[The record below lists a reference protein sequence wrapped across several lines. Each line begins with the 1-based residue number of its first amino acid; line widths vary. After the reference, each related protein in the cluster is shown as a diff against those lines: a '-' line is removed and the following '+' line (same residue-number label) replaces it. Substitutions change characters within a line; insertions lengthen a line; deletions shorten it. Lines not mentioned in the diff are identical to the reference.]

1 MKLFRRPSQGRLDR
15 GRSSPRLFFAASG
28 AACGTTHRFPH
39 TQRRRSEYRRCP
51 TCGGT
56 TRAVNGRSGRKRP
69 VRLPP
74 DPVGPRGDL
83 AALLTQHRAGQLAR
97 DPLLSELV
105 DERHDHRLRGSS
117 SPAKKTAARRSTSLV
132 SRSRLFSA
140 PSRAI
145 SSSSVSH
152 PPHQKEGAS
161 DPGPFTLAA
170 CIRVVVTRHRYE
182 AACTG
187 AFMYARGFR
196 ILLAGVVAVVGD
208 G

>member
-28 AACGTTHRFPH
+28 ATHRFPH

-83 AALLTQHRAGQLAR
+83 AALLTQWVT
-97 DPLLSELV
+97 EL
-105 DERHDHRLRGSS
+105 EEIARLR
-117 SPAKKTAARRSTSLV
+117 AENK
-132 SRSRLFSA
+132 RL
-140 PSRAI
+140 RDTNE
-145 SSSSVSH
+145 V
-152 PPHQKEGAS
+152 PPHQKEAAS